1 MHSSYHSAIGNHV
14 DAYSSPFRSFWSMWG
29 GLTIQGVPWD
39 EVDRAAPFFGPLL
52 HFLFI
57 FAGVILL
64 LNLLIGKFSFRMM

>member
-1 MHSSYHSAIGNHV
+1 
-14 DAYSSPFRSFWSMWG
+14 MWG

-64 LNLLIGKFSFRMM
+64 LNLLIGKFSCRMM